1 MHCSLPS
8 ATCRPFSPVGQR
20 SSTVDGQRQCL
31 PPPPASLGA
40 HLLLLLPRRR
50 RLRPSVRLPLLW
62 VALLLD
68 SRLHRHSHHSPRPL
82 VVWARPSPV
91 ARRSVKWGWGGDGQ
105 PDHHPVCICA
115 WRGGGGCRRGGGWGC
130 GHGHGGGGRRRGV
143 VAGVRTF
150 FLSFASPFFS
160 FFFLLPVGVLSLM
173 LVPGFPPRALLLAG
187 TGPCGRSCACVF
199 GVLEKGLLPV
209 FLWTRF
215 WRDRLADG
223 RSPCLVVWR
232 CLFSYP
238 FGCGLGAGSALA
250 LAQAHSVGQ

>member
-1 MHCSLPS
+1 MANQTTTLS
-8 ATCRPFSPVGQR
+8 AFAPGAAAAAAAAAAGGAVG
-20 SSTVDGQRQCL
+20 TGTAVGGGAG
-31 PPPPASLGA
+31 ASLQA
-40 HLLLLLPRRR
+40 YVLSFYLL
-50 RLRPSVRLPLLW
+50 
-62 VALLLD
+62 
-68 SRLHRHSHHSPRPL
+68 
-82 VVWARPSPV
+82 
-91 ARRSVKWGWGGDGQ
+91 
-105 PDHHPVCICA
+105 HPP
-115 WRGGGGCRRGGGWGC
+115 
-130 GHGHGGGGRRRGV
+130 
-143 VAGVRTF
+143 F
-150 FLSFASPFFS
+150 FL

-187 TGPCGRSCACVF
+187 TGSCGRSCACVF